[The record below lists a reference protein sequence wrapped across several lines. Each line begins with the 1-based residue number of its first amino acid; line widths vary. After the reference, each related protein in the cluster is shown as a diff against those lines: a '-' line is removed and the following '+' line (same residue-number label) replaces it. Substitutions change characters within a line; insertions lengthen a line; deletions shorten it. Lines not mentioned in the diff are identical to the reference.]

1 MIAAE
6 TMAEL
11 EARGLPYILGV
22 RERSDKLVRELVL
35 DNRMPFTPLTTTAGP
50 EEVEYEAK
58 TTRLAGRRYIVCR
71 DHAQAATDAADR
83 ALILA
88 ALEQRLAGCDNALVG
103 HTGYR
108 RYLKAVRSDQFTIDP
123 DKVEEDKR
131 FDGISVLR
139 TNTRP
144 QPTRRHAVLR
154 AIVDH
159 GADIPGWQAPL
170 FGAVDHER
178 DATIRGQVF
187 CNFLALVL
195 KKALE
200 DRIAILGVGGSWPE
214 IIADLDSLTETEV
227 EQDGKRFIFRSAPRS
242 AAGLAIRATGVAL
255 SPSVRQAD

>member
-144 QPTRRHAVLR
+144 QPTRRHTVLR

-170 FGAVDHER
+170 FGAVDPPR
-178 DATIRGQVF
+178 ARCDNPRAS
-187 CNFLALVL
+187 VL
-195 KKALE
+195 QLPRPGAQESPWKTAS
-200 DRIAILGVGGSWPE
+200 RYWASGAHG
-214 IIADLDSLTETEV
+214 
-227 EQDGKRFIFRSAPRS
+227 PRS
-242 AAGLAIRATGVAL
+242 
-255 SPSVRQAD
+255 SPISIP